1 MQVDGILMLPDI
13 NFDTTELSRK
23 NWPSCF
29 LQNGKSPILNEN
41 MWVTQKNGLWKK
53 HFQFN
58 SPWSTLKSSVSHSGG
73 EDPIRMM
80 PPCSR

>member
-29 LQNGKSPILNEN
+29 LQNGKSPVLNEN
-41 MWVTQKNGLWKK
+41 MWVAQKTDSG
-53 HFQFN
+53 
-58 SPWSTLKSSVSHSGG
+58 KSISNLIPLGVH
-73 EDPIRMM
+73 
-80 PPCSR
+80 